1 MPARQGGDHGVTG
14 RADSGAGLPR
24 RLLSVIRGAAAVV
37 ALGLGVGTIA
47 ALAADGFVVAVV
59 WLNDTF
65 WISPRSRMMAG
76 DWPWL
81 VAATIA
87 VPALGG
93 LAVGLLTRYAIPGQR
108 PQGPPDVIEAAQRGH
123 GDVPLRGGLASA
135 AAAMISLGSGASVGQ
150 YGPLVHLGATI
161 GSAFGRFSRAA
172 RGTLSTIGIGCGVAA
187 AIATAFNAP
196 IAGILFAHEVILRH
210 YSLRAFAP
218 ITVAS
223 TMGYVV
229 ATAVLEREPLFRVE
243 GNVDVAP
250 WQYLAFMGIGV
261 GGALVAIAF
270 MQSIVASQ
278 SIAARLPGPRL
289 FRPAMAGAMLG
300 VLALWM
306 PDVLGI
312 GKEVLRFSIIPGA
325 FGLDEVALL
334 LVAKILATALC
345 LGFGFVGGV
354 FSPSLVIG
362 ALFGALFG
370 MLLTLVLPDA
380 GDSLAV
386 FAICGMAAVTSPVIG
401 APISTILIVFELTRN
416 YDLTTA
422 VMVSVVFANL
432 VSYRLYGRSMFDKVL
447 QGRDVDLSL
456 GRDQLVLDRTPLG
469 PYVSSEY
476 VVARPGERRDALCER
491 LVEAGAAEAQLLS
504 PAGDYIGTITL
515 GHLLQKMDGRE
526 RDPIDRL
533 AVYDRAALRE
543 NASVRA
549 ALQHAEHNIGVT
561 VPVLAEKGGRLVG
574 VVDQSTLVRAYRETL
589 RSIREEEHAA

>member
-1 MPARQGGDHGVTG
+1 MTEDT
-14 RADSGAGLPR
+14 AGWTELAR
-24 RLLSVIRGAAAVV
+24 RLVSVVRGAAAVI
-37 ALGLGVGTIA
+37 ALGLGVGTVA
-47 ALAADGFVVAVV
+47 AFAADGFVYAVI
-59 WLNDTF
+59 WLNDQF

-81 VAATIA
+81 MAATIA
-87 VPALGG
+87 VPAVGG
-93 LAVGLLTRYAIPGQR
+93 LLVGLITRYAIPGQR

-123 GDVPLRGGLASA
+123 GHVPLRGGLATA
-135 AAAMISLGSGASVGQ
+135 AAALVSLGSGASVGQ

-172 RGTLSTIGIGCGVAA
+172 RGTLSNIGVGCGVAA

-218 ITVAS
+218 ITVAA

-229 ATAVLEREPLFRVE
+229 ATVILEREPLFRVE
-243 GNVDVAP
+243 DVIEVAP
-250 WQYLAFMGIGV
+250 WEYLAFIGV
-261 GGALVAIAF
+261 GIGGALVAIAF
-270 MQSIVASQ
+270 MRAISASQ
-278 SIAARLPGPRL
+278 ATAARVPVPRFL
-289 FRPAMAGAMLG
+289 KPAMAGAMLG
-300 VLALWM
+300 VVALGL

-325 FGLDEVALL
+325 FAPGEVALL
-334 LVAKILATALC
+334 LVAKILVTALC

-362 ALFGALFG
+362 ALFGALVAI
-370 MLLTLVLPDA
+370 LLGTAMPGLGGTASVL
-380 GDSLAV
+380 
-386 FAICGMAAVTSPVIG
+386 AICGMAAVTSPVIG

-456 GRDQLVLDRTPLG
+456 GRDQLVLDRTPIA
-469 PYVSSEY
+469 PYVSTDY
-476 VVARPGERRDALCER
+476 VVAHRGERCDTLRDR
-491 LVEAGAAEAQLLS
+491 LLEAQVAEAQLVA
-504 PAGDYIGTITL
+504 PNGDYVGTITL
-515 GHLLQKMDGRE
+515 GRLLRKMEGQE
-526 RDPIDRL
+526 RQPVDRL
-533 AVYDRAALRE
+533 AVYDRAVLRE
-543 NASVRA
+543 NASIRK
-549 ALQHAEHNIGVT
+549 ALTHAERNIGEM
-561 VPVLAEKGGRLVG
+561 VPVLAQEGKKLVG

-589 RSIREEEHAA
+589 HSIRAEEHAA

>member
-1 MPARQGGDHGVTG
+1 VTEEAETG
-14 RADSGAGLPR
+14 RDLGR
-24 RLLSVIRGAAAVV
+24 RLVSVVRGAAAVI
-37 ALGLGVGTIA
+37 ALGLGVGTVA
-47 ALAADGFVVAVV
+47 ALAADGFVSAIV
-59 WLNDTF
+59 WLNDQF

-81 VAATIA
+81 MAATVA
-87 VPALGG
+87 VPAIGG
-93 LAVGLLTRYAIPGQR
+93 LAVGLITRHLIPDQR

-123 GDVPLRGGLASA
+123 GHVPLRGGLATA
-135 AAAMISLGSGASVGQ
+135 AAALVSLGSGASVGQ

-172 RGTLSTIGIGCGVAA
+172 RGTLSNIGVGCGVAA

-218 ITVAS
+218 ITVAA

-229 ATAVLEREPLFRVE
+229 ATVILEREPLFRVE
-243 GNVDVAP
+243 DAIEVAP
-250 WQYLAFMGIGV
+250 WEYLAFIGV
-261 GGALVAIAF
+261 GIGGALVAIVF
-270 MQSIVASQ
+270 MRAIASTQ
-278 SIAARLPGPRL
+278 AAAARVPLPQIL
-289 FRPAMAGAMLG
+289 KPAMAGALLG
-300 VLALWM
+300 VVALWL

-325 FGLDEVALL
+325 FAPGEIALL
-334 LVAKILATALC
+334 LVAKIAVTALC

-362 ALFGALFG
+362 ALFGALVATLLG
-370 MLLTLVLPDA
+370 MAMPGLGGTASVL
-380 GDSLAV
+380 
-386 FAICGMAAVTSPVIG
+386 AICGMAAVTSPVIG

-456 GRDQLVLDRTPLG
+456 GRDQLVLDRTPIRL
-469 PYVSSEY
+469 YVSQEY
-476 VVARPGERRDALCER
+476 VVAQRGERADVLRDR
-491 LVEAGAAEAQLLS
+491 LLEAQAGEAQLVS
-504 PAGDYIGTITL
+504 PTGDYIGTITL
-515 GHLLQKMDGRE
+515 GRLLRKLE
-526 RDPIDRL
+526 ENPAVSVDRL
-533 AVYDRAALRE
+533 AVYDRAVLRE
-543 NASVRA
+543 HHSIRKGLA
-549 ALQHAEHNIGVT
+549 HAERNIGEM
-561 VPVLAEKGGRLVG
+561 VPVLAREGRKLVG

-589 RSIREEEHAA
+589 HAIRAEEHAA